1 MIQGMID
8 EARRPTLNQL
18 VVTFVPFAWMMAV
31 SIFLAVLQP
40 AVPYARM
47 QYLIRSSLILATPAL
62 VEYVLAFRRT
72 WLTSY
77 WRLFWTFA
85 YVAYLAHF
93 YYGFVVLHRGS
104 LSTVMEAEGT
114 VVAVSNL
121 TVSALW
127 TLDVVFSWITARRP
141 VFVAWLRAATHLLVF
156 VSFVAST
163 VILKSGLV
171 WWLGLVMTV
180 IVICAIVVRAVAIRE
195 LEKLS
200 AAA

>member
-1 MIQGMID
+1 MID

-40 AVPYARM
+40 AVPFART

-62 VEYVLAFRRT
+62 VEYVLAFRRAS
-72 WLTSY
+72 LTSY

-85 YVAYLAHF
+85 CVAYLGHL
-93 YYGFVVLHRGS
+93 YYGFAVLHRGS
-104 LSTVMEAEGT
+104 LGAVMESEGT

-121 TVSALW
+121 TVTALW
-127 TLDVVFSWITARRP
+127 TLDVVFSWITRSRP
-141 VFVAWLRAATHLLVF
+141 VVVAWLRAATHLLVL

-163 VILKSGLV
+163 VVFKSGLV
-171 WWLGLVMTV
+171 WWLGMVITV
-180 IVICAIVVRAVAIRE
+180 IVICAIVVRVVAIRSP
-195 LEKLS
+195 EKLS
-200 AAA
+200 AAT